1 MRVLYVGIAVS
12 LFGSLLLACETPRG
26 EPITIHTSA
35 PPTLVAYREDASN
48 QWRRLDATSRE
59 GIERLG
65 RAMQVVVDRA
75 MEQDGRSVEP
85 ARRTRRSGHK
95 SDARYGGSRS

>member
-1 MRVLYVGIAVS
+1 MGK
-12 LFGSLLLACETPRG
+12 PRRWIV
-26 EPITIHTSA
+26 EWRPQ
-35 PPTLVAYREDASN
+35 PTA
-48 QWRRLDATSRE
+48 E

-95 SDARYGGSRS
+95 SDARCGGWRS